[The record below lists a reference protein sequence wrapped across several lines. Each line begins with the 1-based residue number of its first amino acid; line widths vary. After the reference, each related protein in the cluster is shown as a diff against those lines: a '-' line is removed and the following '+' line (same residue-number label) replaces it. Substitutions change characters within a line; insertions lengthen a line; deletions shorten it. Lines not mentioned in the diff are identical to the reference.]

1 MSLTFPSLYI
11 ALVSFHQ
18 GMIPSK
24 LAFSTG
30 SS

>member
-1 MSLTFPSLYI
+1 M